1 MKNDELQLVVVG
13 ISHKTST
20 ISEREIFQINR
31 KEIHGALSYFKSL
44 PEVEGVVIVSTCNR
58 LEFYLVIKKPA
69 DPFQLVKEFY
79 VRDKTKIL
87 SPDLFY
93 LYKNTEVASHLFKVI
108 TGLDSIVIGE
118 YQVQGQIKDAYS
130 IACSEKT
137 PDKILHKLFHSA
149 FRTGKAVRSG
159 TNIGNGHQSLS
170 GVAFKIIKAKLL
182 PIDPITIIGINQ
194 NTKILAKALS
204 EGGFSHLIF
213 VNRTLY
219 KAEEM
224 AEKYKAQAFSL
235 DSLEEAVTGS
245 RCILSCTGAPGY
257 IINAD
262 IINRVYAGSNLP
274 KLLIDMAVPRDIS
287 SEGLAGEIE
296 IIDMEGLK
304 EYLEAEKEEI
314 LMDIPAAEKII
325 SDETYLFENW
335 NESQNDGALNLIEE
349 KIELIRLQLLNDAKL
364 QITEDELQLLDR
376 FSHTLVHRMK
386 STINQAVKMS
396 LVETG
401 INES

>member
-1 MKNDELQLVVVG
+1 MKDDELRLVVIG

-31 KEIHGALSYFKSL
+31 KEMRGALNYFKSL
-44 PEVEGVVIVSTCNR
+44 EEVEGVVIVATCNR
-58 LEFYLVIKKPA
+58 LEFYLVIRKPA
-69 DPFQLVKEFY
+69 DPFLLIKEFY
-79 VRDKTKIL
+79 LRSNIEIL
-87 SPDLFY
+87 FPELFY
-93 LYKNTEVASHLFKVI
+93 SYGNTEAARHLFKVI

-159 TNIGNGHQSLS
+159 TNIGNGHQSL
-170 GVAFKIIKAKLL
+170 GGAAFKIIKEKIAH
-182 PIDPITIIGINQ
+182 IDPITIIGINQ
-194 NTKILAKALS
+194 TTKILAKDLFEA
-204 EGGFSHLIF
+204 GFSQINF
-213 VNRTLY
+213 VNRTFY

-224 AEKYKAQAFSL
+224 AEKYGAQAFSL
-235 DSLEEAVTGS
+235 DSMEEAIS
-245 RCILSCTGAPGY
+245 RSKCILSCTGAPGY
-257 IINAD
+257 IIDSD
-262 IINRVYAGSNLP
+262 IINRVYSRSNLP
-274 KLLIDMAVPRDIS
+274 QLLIDMAVPRDIN
-287 SEGLAGEIE
+287 SEGLVKAVE

-304 EYLEAEKEEI
+304 KYLEEEKKEI
-314 LMDIPAAEKII
+314 LTDIPAAEKII
-325 SDETYLFENW
+325 TNETRLFENW
-335 NESQNDGALNLIEE
+335 NESQKDGAMNLIEE
-349 KIELIRLQLLNDAKL
+349 KIEMIRLELLNDSRL
-364 QITEDELQLLDR
+364 QISEDELQLLDK

-386 STINQAVKMS
+386 STINQAVKMN